1 MNIKDENPFLCYKCQ
16 KIFHQECLK
25 KWDKTRKLQNQAL
38 CCPICRNILPLEKWN
53 IKIGYKEIR
62 KQVAEYLNEESINN
76 NIDNIINKMQQNKIR
91 ELMEEMKDMKEK
103 YNKFIELTKE
113 AYKNIIVQ
121 INKINPIKIEEN
133 LQNPQIND
141 LSNSIIKNLELIYNS
156 IQLKLKEMKIE
167 KNKIKEENLK
177 NKNIIN
183 EKKNENTKSISVI
196 IRRKG
201 NIENK
206 YTFEP
211 LNTIEFLIETV
222 RKKESNVNNTV
233 EIYYNNILITDYLG
247 TLQDYKIENNSI
259 IDFYDYKIGGQYFI
273 KNVKGKTI
281 AIDLEPS
288 DTIQI
293 LKEKILSRSNSF
305 R

>member
-1 MNIKDENPFLCYKCQ
+1 MSQKLDVLLLDNSSNIIEEINIVKPKSYDDLRYIINERFKQLPQNYIIYFQSNENNKTIINNNEIYKLTKDILFISENNENLLEKSLYQINYNNLPESKRVILDDKFTCILCTMNIKDENPFLCYKCQ

-121 INKINPIKIEEN
+121 INKINSLFETNPIKIEEN

-141 LSNSIIKNLELIYNS
+141 LSNSIIKNLEMIYNS
-156 IQLKLKEMKIE
+156 IQLKLKEKKID

-177 NKNIIN
+177 NKM
-183 EKKNENTKSISVI
+183 
-196 IRRKG
+196 
-201 NIENK
+201 
-206 YTFEP
+206 
-211 LNTIEFLIETV
+211 
-222 RKKESNVNNTV
+222 
-233 EIYYNNILITDYLG
+233 
-247 TLQDYKIENNSI
+247 
-259 IDFYDYKIGGQYFI
+259 
-273 KNVKGKTI
+273 
-281 AIDLEPS
+281 
-288 DTIQI
+288 
-293 LKEKILSRSNSF
+293 
-305 R
+305 

>member
-1 MNIKDENPFLCYKCQ
+1 MSQKLDVLLLDNSSNIIEEINIAKPKSYDDLRYIINERFKQLPQNYIIYFQSNENNKTIINNNEIYKLTKDILFISENNENLLEKSLYQINYNNLPESKRVILDDKFTCILCTMNIKDENPFLCYKCQ

-113 AYKNIIVQ
+113 AYKNITVQ
-121 INKINPIKIEEN
+121 INKINSLFETNPIKIEEN

-141 LSNSIIKNLELIYNS
+141 LSNSIIKNLEVIYNS
-156 IQLKLKEMKIE
+156 IQLKLK
-167 KNKIKEENLK
+167 
-177 NKNIIN
+177 
-183 EKKNENTKSISVI
+183 
-196 IRRKG
+196 
-201 NIENK
+201 
-206 YTFEP
+206 
-211 LNTIEFLIETV
+211 
-222 RKKESNVNNTV
+222 
-233 EIYYNNILITDYLG
+233 
-247 TLQDYKIENNSI
+247 
-259 IDFYDYKIGGQYFI
+259 
-273 KNVKGKTI
+273 
-281 AIDLEPS
+281 
-288 DTIQI
+288 
-293 LKEKILSRSNSF
+293 
-305 R
+305 